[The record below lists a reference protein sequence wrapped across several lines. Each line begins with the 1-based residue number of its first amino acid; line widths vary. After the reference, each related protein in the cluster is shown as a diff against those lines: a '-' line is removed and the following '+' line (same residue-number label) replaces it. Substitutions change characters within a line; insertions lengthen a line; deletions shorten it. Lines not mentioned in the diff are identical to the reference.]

1 MQSAGVPAALEPN
14 CPSVAGS
21 KPVTSAGDRAAM
33 QCVLQD
39 RLLLSYVS
47 VTLCCANA
55 YVEQAAA
62 TAGTAA
68 EKLAAK
74 NVAK

>member
-1 MQSAGVPAALEPN
+1 
-14 CPSVAGS
+14 
-21 KPVTSAGDRAAM
+21 M